1 MSYEEQDS
9 TTAKTTSARTAE
21 RMFELETETT
31 SADASE
37 PAHVTFPVAYEGH
50 STTDVNLVLEGG
62 AMRGLFTAG
71 VLDVFLDRGLFCK
84 KVIGVSA
91 GALMG
96 YNYVAGQTGRGAY
109 LNLKYCTDWRYL
121 SLRSFAVTGN
131 AFGRELS
138 FDEIPNK
145 LDPFPYEAFDNS
157 PMELVTVASDL
168 ELGEADY
175 HRFTDARADLPYLIA
190 SSSMPLVSEI
200 VEVDGKKL
208 LDGGT
213 SDSVPIVYSQITG
226 AKKHIVVCTQD
237 AGYVKGSNKLMPL
250 LRQRYSDYPYYIDR
264 LENRHFEYNRTYRAL
279 ARMHEAGEI
288 FLIQPARPVEVSS
301 MEQNQAKLL
310 DLYEQGVAAAASAWD
325 ELERYL
331 SR

>member
-1 MSYEEQDS
+1 MSHEEREQASPDYEPS
-9 TTAKTTSARTAE
+9 G
-21 RMFELETETT
+21 
-31 SADASE
+31 
-37 PAHVTFPVAYEGH
+37 VTFPIAYEGH
-50 STTDVNLVLEGG
+50 AVTDVNLVLEGG

-71 VLDVFLDRGLFCK
+71 VIDTLADRGLFCK
-84 KVIGVSA
+84 RVIGVSA

-121 SLRSFAVTGN
+121 SLRSFATTGN
-131 AFGRELS
+131 AFGREMS
-138 FDEIPNK
+138 FDFIPNVY
-145 LDPFPYEAFDNS
+145 DPFPYEAFDNS
-157 PMELVTVASDL
+157 PMEFIAVSSDL
-168 ELGEADY
+168 VLGEADY

-208 LDGGT
+208 LDGGP
-213 SDSVPIVYSQITG
+213 SDSVPIVYSQLTG

-237 AGYVKGSNKLMPL
+237 ASYQKSANKLMPL
-250 LRQRYSDYPYYIDR
+250 VRQRYAEFPYFIDR
-264 LENRHFEYNRTYRAL
+264 MANRHFEYNRTYRAL

-310 DLYEQGVAAAASAWD
+310 DLYEQGVEAAARAWD
-325 ELERYL
+325 SLERYL
-331 SR
+331 GR